1 MKTIHNKLSPSLCHY
16 PLSLIGAEEDLLFV
30 DIETT
35 GFTAKTSHLYLIGC
49 IYFEN
54 QEIHLVQWFAEKPE
68 EEEKV
73 LRQFIECAK
82 KHKLLIHYNGNNFD
96 IPYMKQKC
104 LQYDLKEPFSA
115 MEGVDIYKRIMPYK
129 TILSLENLKQK
140 TVENFMEIERTD
152 KYHGGEL
159 IEIYKEYCKNPTE
172 YALQLLLLHNAD
184 DMRGMF
190 SLLPILTYA
199 DIFLQPFRV
208 VKVQANRTENPD
220 GCKQTEVMMKLKFP
234 YHFPKPIAMHAKGC
248 RFQCHDDEGLLKV
261 PLYYGSLKYFYSN
274 YKDYFYL
281 PMEDTAIH
289 KSVAGF
295 VDASHREKATA
306 ATCYTKKEGAF
317 LPQWDIIFEPLFKKE
332 YKEKLCYF
340 ELTEEIKHSPQLF
353 CKYALHILDMLAH
366 GKLDE

>member
-1 MKTIHNKLSPSLCHY
+1 MKIIRNKLSPCLCQY
-16 PLSLIGAEEDLLFV
+16 PLSFIGAEEDLLFV

-54 QEIHLVQWFAEKPE
+54 HEIHLVQWFAERPE
-68 EEEKV
+68 EEKQV
-73 LRQFIECAK
+73 LEQFIDCAK
-82 KHKLLIHYNGNNFD
+82 KHKILIHYNGNNFD

-104 LQYDLKEPFSA
+104 LQYELKEPFSA

-159 IEIYKEYCKNPTE
+159 IGIYKEYCKNPTE

-199 DIFLQPFRV
+199 DIFLQPFKV
-208 VKVQANRTENPD
+208 VKVQASRVEDPD
-220 GCKQTEVMMKLKFP
+220 GTIHTEVMMKLRFP
-234 YHFPKPIAMHAKGC
+234 YHFPKPISMHAKGC
-248 RFQCHDDEGLLKV
+248 RFQCHNNEGYLKV
-261 PLYYGSLKYFYSN
+261 PIFYGTMKYFYCN
-274 YKDYFYL
+274 YKDYYYL
-281 PMEDTAIH
+281 PEEDIALH
-289 KSVAGF
+289 KSVASF
-295 VDASHREKATA
+295 VDRSHRQNATA

-317 LPQWDIIFEPLFKKE
+317 LPQWDIIFEPLFKPDYHDKT
-332 YKEKLCYF
+332 CYF
-340 ELTEEIKHSPQLF
+340 ELTDEMKHSPALF
-353 CKYALHILDMLAH
+353 GKYALHILDMLAH
-366 GKLDE
+366 GKFGE